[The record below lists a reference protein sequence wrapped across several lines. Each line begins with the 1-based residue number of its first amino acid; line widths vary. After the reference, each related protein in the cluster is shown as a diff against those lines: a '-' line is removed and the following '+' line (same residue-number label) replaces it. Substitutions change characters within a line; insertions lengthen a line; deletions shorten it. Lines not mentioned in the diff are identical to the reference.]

1 MQNNCEVF
9 IESETAP
16 LEIVPLA
23 EGLMQTEVLKGTRD
37 FGNKDF
43 VV

>member
-16 LEIVPLA
+16 LEIVSLA
-23 EGLMQTEVLKGTRD
+23 EDLMQTGVLKGTRD